1 MGNSKSKQG
10 VNTDLV
16 VEPVVRKD
24 KCVICFEEGK
34 EGLKCE
40 FNHQLC
46 KECVKPYVTSV
57 ISDIGRLKDQG
68 YCIRCPAVEN
78 RVQCKSMPLDASTI
92 LLFSNAHTLDRYV
105 STLSSLC
112 QSNNRAALSEF
123 SEKSSVVPKLLDT
136 LNLRCPNKQCGVV
149 MDPSPDGCCAVRCAS
164 CATYAC
170 FLCFQICRDG
180 SSCHQHVRDCAYS
193 PTPDELFLSEEA
205 RIPAHKRI
213 RVMALRAALARE
225 FLPSAVCLMAAQST
239 SCPDSHSM
247 KLAEELAQSSA
258 VARCLTGMQTELRD
272 VSLTP
277 QGVLTLCT
285 HPVGKQP
292 PQLATLEEQA
302 RRRREALQGQ
312 ANPRDIAVPAQAAR
326 VFGGYNPNLNHTRR
340 AAAFSILTFFV
351 VFAALLYCINL
362 LASISNR
369 HLTGGNDKSGQE
381 ESRAFFDNFPVLV
394 PCTAPSVGGV
404 GSDDSSGTDSSGMDA
419 YDSCNLTALSL
430 ARAAAL
436 SESLPCLPGDP
447 SPQCSAAFEE
457 PSLMVFCGE
466 SLVQLTVLLG
476 ALGMAVLFGLLVLD
490 VARR

>member
-1 MGNSKSKQG
+1 
-10 VNTDLV
+10 
-16 VEPVVRKD
+16 
-24 KCVICFEEGK
+24 
-34 EGLKCE
+34 
-40 FNHQLC
+40 
-46 KECVKPYVTSV
+46 
-57 ISDIGRLKDQG
+57 
-68 YCIRCPAVEN
+68 
-78 RVQCKSMPLDASTI
+78 MPLDASTI
-92 LLFSNAHTLDRYV
+92 LLYSNAHTLDRYV

-112 QSNNRAALSEF
+112 QSNSETASSEF
-123 SEKSSVVPKLLDT
+123 SDKSSVMPKLLDV

-149 MDPSPDGCCAVRCAS
+149 MDPSPDGCCAVRCAN
-164 CATYAC
+164 CATYTC

-180 SSCHQHVRDCAYS
+180 SACHQHVRDCVYS
-193 PTPDELFLSEEA
+193 PTPDELFLSEAA

-225 FLPSAVCLMAAQST
+225 FLPSAVNLMAAQST
-239 SCPDSHSM
+239 DNPDSHSM
-247 KLAEELAQSSA
+247 KLAEELTQNSA
-258 VARCLTGMQTELRD
+258 VARCLAGIQTELRD

-277 QGVLTLCT
+277 QEVLTLCT

-302 RRRREALQGQ
+302 RRRREALAGHQV
-312 ANPRDIAVPAQAAR
+312 NPRDVAVPAQAAR

-351 VFAALLYCINL
+351 VFAALMYCINL

-369 HLTGGNDKSGQE
+369 HLDGSNESLSGGD
-381 ESRAFFDNFPVLV
+381 RAFFDNFPVLV
-394 PCTAPSVGGV
+394 PCTAPSVGG
-404 GSDDSSGTDSSGMDA
+404 SDGGVDV

-447 SPQCSAAFEE
+447 SPACSIATGSDEE
-457 PSLMVFCGE
+457 PSLMVLCGE